1 MAMES
6 EHVEGPRKGGAE
18 GCGRPRKRRSPEEVD
33 ALRRAR
39 TERCRGPIL
48 GGHLCADTGAGA
60 VVDRNFDEG
69 VSARYFRPGAC
80 RRAFACGAIG
90 SAHARMAV
98 PDRLRELLAA
108 AKVAQTAPH
117 DLEVGDVV
125 VERGSM
131 AFESYT
137 VVDVPHPRKVTI
149 LEPGLRVMPYGRLFL
164 MRASDRD
171 AAPRKAE
178 PRTRWVRTGPHVPQV
193 RLDWGRT
200 AERWHGPPPRAHCI

>member
-1 MAMES
+1 MGS
-6 EHVEGPRKGGAE
+6 EHVDGSRKGGPG
-18 GCGRPRKRRSPEEVD
+18 GCGRPRKRRSPEETG

-39 TERCRGPIL
+39 TERCRGPVL

-60 VVDRNFDEG
+60 VVYRDFDERI
-69 VSARYFRPGAC
+69 SARYFRPGAY
-80 RRAFACGAIG
+80 RRAFACEAIG

-108 AKVAQTAPH
+108 AKAARTAPH
-117 DLEVGDVV
+117 DLEVGDMM

-131 AFESYT
+131 AFEFYT

-164 MRASDRD
+164 MRSPDED

-178 PRTRWVRTGPHVPQV
+178 PRTRWVKTGPHVPRV
-193 RLDWGRT
+193 RLDRGRT
-200 AERWHGPPPRAHCI
+200 AERWHGPPPRVHCI